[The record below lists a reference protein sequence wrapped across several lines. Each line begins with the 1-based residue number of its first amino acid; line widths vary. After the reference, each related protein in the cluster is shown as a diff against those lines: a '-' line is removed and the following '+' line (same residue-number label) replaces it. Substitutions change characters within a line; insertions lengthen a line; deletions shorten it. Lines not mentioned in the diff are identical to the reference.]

1 MIEVEEVKNWLRDG
15 EDFDAASLIE
25 QCEFSYN
32 YIDLAFTRGDQHFE
46 IYTLKIHAPRI
57 ILKDLPKYKTE
68 IDKIEAAVKELNIAD
83 SDFYIEDIYWV
94 PLRGK
99 TESSPSDADGF
110 RKIVM
115 NITEIT
121 RRNIID
127 FLFIRGYPF
136 YGSIDLID
144 FLKRIWDLSSLP
156 STDHRF
162 TNAEGDIW
170 QHMVNNNDWE
180 EDYLLYSYFNLLG
193 CEDEIFLKFL
203 ETCLHPVVLRDDEQ
217 VSETLSEFN
226 KFLDPDGYRLEV
238 SSQISGKS
246 VYKAIRFRENKDFTP
261 REYPYEVVLSFAG
274 EDREY
279 VERVA
284 WYLKSKNVNVFYDK
298 YEEAT
303 LWGKD
308 LAEHLDKVYR
318 GSARYCVMFISKNY
332 ANKVWTSHERKSAL
346 AKAIEEKEEYI
357 LPARFDDT
365 EIPGIQ
371 PTIGYVDLIKKNP
384 DQLGE
389 MILQKLGV

>member
-193 CEDEIFLKFL
+193 CDDEIFLKFL

-332 ANKVWTSHERKSAL
+332 ASQTLRRH
-346 AKAIEEKEEYI
+346 
-357 LPARFDDT
+357 T
-365 EIPGIQ
+365 Q
-371 PTIGYVDLIKKNP
+371 PQQSCGA
-384 DQLGE
+384 
-389 MILQKLGV
+389 